1 MKKII
6 SLLTIFA
13 LLFTMMA
20 SLNATTVLADTE
32 NLYSFEHYD
41 SENSKL
47 YTGYNASTGKYSGK
61 VFQISGSANVKDVT
75 YHTSIPDISPKEP
88 SLKVLSDKYIWSNNA
103 GVSFTNHP
111 VMNFNFE
118 MYIPTATTNNARQL
132 FFHVAKRDGTS
143 YENGNY
149 GKLNIVLNSSAKSQI
164 MFGTSTDIAEKVKQ
178 NYVIVAK
185 DTWHTVNLRIF
196 TFTENGAKKIYY
208 GLYLGDNLVGFYRS
222 TATDIRF
229 DDIGIRQAYFDSSKD
244 YTYIRNIRVD
254 MEDLN
259 TDLLPDGIVPDGT
272 ESGGTESD
280 GITLTYTNGTAT
292 ASAPVA
298 GGTPRLILAAYNTYG
313 KMVTAK
319 VSTADD
325 INDGVVSLNLNTS
338 SLSGVTKVKAF
349 MFDSLTS
356 CVPLFEHEELPIQ

>member
-32 NLYSFEHYD
+32 TLYSFEHFKS
-41 SENSKL
+41 SESKL
-47 YTGYNASTGKYSGK
+47 YTGYNTSTGKYSGK
-61 VFQISGSANVKDVT
+61 YFQISGSDTVKDVT
-75 YHTSIPDISPKEP
+75 YHASIDGISTEP
-88 SLKVLSDKYIWSNNA
+88 SLKVKSSKYIWSNID
-103 GVSFTNHP
+103 GVSFTKP

-118 MYIPTATTNNARQL
+118 MYIPTAATNTARQL
-132 FFHVAKRDGTS
+132 FFYVAKKGTD
-143 YENGNY
+143 YKNGNY
-149 GKLNIVLNSSAKSQI
+149 GKLNIVLNSSKASQI
-164 MFGTSTDIAEKVKQ
+164 MFGSSTENADKVKQ
-178 NYVIVAK
+178 NYVTVAK
-185 DTWHTVNLRIF
+185 DKWHTVNLRIF
-196 TFTENGAKKIYY
+196 TFTEGGAKKIYY
-208 GLYLGDNLVGFYRS
+208 GLYLGDTLVGFYRS

-229 DDIGIRQAYFDSSKD
+229 DDIGIYQAYFDSTKD
-244 YTYIRNIRVD
+244 FTYIRNIRVD

-259 TDLLPDGIVPDGT
+259 TALLPDGIVPDGT
-272 ESGGTESD
+272 ESD
-280 GITLTYTNGTAT
+280 GITLTYTKGTAT

-298 GGTPRLILAAYNTYG
+298 GGTPRLILAAYDTYG
-313 KMVTAK
+313 KMVTVT
-319 VSTADD
+319 VSKDAD

-338 SLSGVTKVKAF
+338 GWSGVTKVKAF